1 MINISTRQQ
10 TIYFTG
16 DIGEYTI
23 NGQYLMMDDYITA
36 IDVEVY
42 VNTEQ
47 CLGFIHFEKPEFDN
61 GEMRV
66 SYNCDYTELPTL
78 EKFFPILLEEFKLH
92 LPSAFTLDLTDNVS
106 SADTPV
112 EVSEDPTEISETPE
126 ASEDSSS
133 AEVSES

>member
-1 MINISTRQQ
+1 MINISNRQQ

-42 VNTEQ
+42 DNTEQ

-61 GEMRV
+61 GGMRV
-66 SYNCDYTELPTL
+66 SYNCDYAELPIL

-92 LPSAFTLDLTDNVS
+92 LPAAFTKT
-106 SADTPV
+106 
-112 EVSEDPTEISETPE
+112 
-126 ASEDSSS
+126 
-133 AEVSES
+133 